1 MFNLL
6 VGPLTSIIGDTVK
19 GFVETKKAKSE
30 LKLTD
35 EERDFLH
42 NKDGLSRLEQKS
54 LGPFANR
61 NNVIKSKKI
70 GKKKR

>member
-1 MFNLL
+1 MKNR
-6 VGPLTSIIGDTVK
+6 S
-19 GFVETKKAKSE
+19 A

-42 NKDGLSRLEQKS
+42 NKDGLSKLEQKS
-54 LGPFANR
+54 LGPFANK
-61 NNVIKSKKI
+61 NNVVKSKKI

>member
-1 MFNLL
+1 MKNR
-6 VGPLTSIIGDTVK
+6 S
-19 GFVETKKAKSE
+19 A

-42 NKDGLSRLEQKS
+42 NKDGLSKLEQKS
-54 LGPFANR
+54 LGPFANK

-70 GKKKR
+70 VKKKR

>member
-1 MFNLL
+1 MKNR
-6 VGPLTSIIGDTVK
+6 S
-19 GFVETKKAKSE
+19 A

-42 NKDGLSRLEQKS
+42 NKDGLSKLEQKS
-54 LGPFANR
+54 LVPFANN

>member
-1 MFNLL
+1 MKNR
-6 VGPLTSIIGDTVK
+6 S
-19 GFVETKKAKSE
+19 A

-42 NKDGLSRLEQKS
+42 NKDGLSKLEQKS